1 MAALFVGGLLTLTN
15 TNSEIFP
22 QIDPRT
28 VTVSVSYPGATPDEI
43 VDSITQRV
51 DVAVMG
57 LEGVDRVSS
66 TATEGSG
73 VVTVEL
79 KDFADAQT
87 VKDDIQSAID
97 KLAAFPPDDADAP
110 EISVTT
116 TVSAVMRLVVVGN
129 VSERTL
135 RQAAEDLE
143 QALIAKDGVS
153 VVTMQGVR
161 DYEISIEIPQ
171 SILEQFDLDIGDV
184 ANAIQAASVNVSG
197 GTIRSPSGDVL
208 LRANTE
214 AKQAVDYGRIVILSD
229 FDGRRVLLRDIATI
243 RDGLSLIHI

>member
-1 MAALFVGGLLTLTN
+1 MLQWRYWSQPGLMQKVSSNPNYRGVVAWFAQNSVAANVLMAALFVGGLLTLGS
-15 TNSEIFP
+15 TNSEVFP

-28 VTVSVSYPGATPDEI
+28 VTVSVGYPGATPDEI
-43 VDSITQRV
+43 VNSVTQRV

-97 KLAAFPPDDADAP
+97 KLEAFPPDDADTP

-116 TVSAVMRLVVVGN
+116 TVSSVMRLVVVGD
-129 VSERTL
+129 VSEGAL

-153 VVTMQGVR
+153 VVTCLL
-161 DYEISIEIPQ
+161 Y
-171 SILEQFDLDIGDV
+171 
-184 ANAIQAASVNVSG
+184 
-197 GTIRSPSGDVL
+197 TSPSP
-208 LRANTE
+208 
-214 AKQAVDYGRIVILSD
+214 
-229 FDGRRVLLRDIATI
+229 RDKRQSRMPSST
-243 RDGLSLIHI
+243 

>member
-1 MAALFVGGLLTLTN
+1 MSSEANYKGVVAWFAQNSVAANVLMAALFVGGLLTLTN

-87 VKDDIQSAID
+87 VKDNIQSAID
-97 KLAAFPPDDADAP
+97 
-110 EISVTT
+110 
-116 TVSAVMRLVVVGN
+116 
-129 VSERTL
+129 
-135 RQAAEDLE
+135 
-143 QALIAKDGVS
+143 
-153 VVTMQGVR
+153 
-161 DYEISIEIPQ
+161 
-171 SILEQFDLDIGDV
+171 
-184 ANAIQAASVNVSG
+184 
-197 GTIRSPSGDVL
+197 
-208 LRANTE
+208 
-214 AKQAVDYGRIVILSD
+214 
-229 FDGRRVLLRDIATI
+229 
-243 RDGLSLIHI
+243 LSLIHI